1 LGFTKDASTSI
12 KSLFPDLVESGKILT
27 KKKGKLPVLVIGA
40 CNNLE
45 KKAGLSILEN
55 LQDFAKEQADKNE
68 ILVIFVSSEGKA
80 PRTLFTR
87 SAASRMMRYRI
98 EELNRDEIDHYLQ
111 KVKSIKDKI
120 TRAKILDFTGYTFQ
134 YLNLA
139 NYDVESIE
147 QEVATSIEGNLKAV
161 GLVRWNTDNKI
172 VKAVQAQHSVSPRLE
187 KL

>member
-55 LQDFAKEQADKNE
+55 LQDFAKEQADRNE
-68 ILVIFVSSEGKA
+68 ILVIFVSSKGKA
-80 PRTLFTR
+80 PWTLFTR

-98 EELNRDEIDHYLQ
+98 EELNRDEVDHYQQ
-111 KVKSIKDKI
+111 KVKGIEDKI
-120 TRAKILDFTGYTFQ
+120 IRAKILDVTGYNFQ

-139 NYDVESIE
+139 NYDIE
-147 QEVATSIEGNLKAV
+147 TIQEVCQTIKGYL
-161 GLVRWNTDNKI
+161 R
-172 VKAVQAQHSVSPRLE
+172 Q
-187 KL
+187 